1 MKQETLTNY
10 LQLRSEVRNRAF
22 EVFKKVYHELILA
35 TNCTNEYYERLEKV
49 INETPDSVNCVI
61 TTVGITHQIFQ
72 LSYRWSWPKA
82 PCGAEDIDLLE
93 FEATT
98 EFLWNEEKINEYIKD
113 ETEKIF
119 ARRAKWEG
127 LINQMKGFGKDK
139 E

>member
-22 EVFKKVYHELILA
+22 EVFKKIYHEVILA
-35 TNCTNEYYERLEKV
+35 TNCTNERYERLEKV
-49 INETPDSVNCVI
+49 INDHPDSVKCEI
-61 TTVGITHQIFQ
+61 TTVGITHQIFR

-93 FEATT
+93 FECST
-98 EFLWNEEKINEYIKD
+98 EFLWDEEKLNEYIKS
-113 ETEKIF
+113 ETERILTN
-119 ARRAKWEG
+119 RQKWESM
-127 LINQMKGFGKDK
+127 INQMKEMVKGK

>member
-1 MKQETLTNY
+1 MPVPDTRPYQRWLRCTLDQYN
-10 LQLRSEVRNRAF
+10 LN
-22 EVFKKVYHELILA
+22 
-35 TNCTNEYYERLEKV
+35 
-49 INETPDSVNCVI
+49 
-61 TTVGITHQIFQ
+61 

-113 ETEKIF
+113 ETEKIL
-119 ARRAKWEG
+119 ARRAKWDG
-127 LINQMKGFGKDK
+127 IISQMKELVKDK